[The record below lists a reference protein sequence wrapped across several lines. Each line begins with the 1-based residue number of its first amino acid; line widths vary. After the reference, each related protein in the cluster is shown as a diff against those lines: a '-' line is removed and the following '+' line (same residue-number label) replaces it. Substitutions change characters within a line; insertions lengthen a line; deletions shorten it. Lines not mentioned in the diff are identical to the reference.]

1 MDPLTVIELIVGA
14 LSIATVVGGI
24 LMKAFVV
31 PIKEEVND
39 LREADADKE
48 TRLRKVEMQT
58 TEHAVHINT
67 LVTTSERLLS
77 KMDELLS
84 TIGSAFR
91 DK

>member
-1 MDPLTVIELIVGA
+1 MEPLTVIELIVGA

-24 LMKAFVV
+24 LMKAFVN

-48 TRLRKVEMQT
+48 TRLRKVEIQT
-58 TEHAVHINT
+58 TEHAVHIST